1 MPRYKITLSFDV
13 DRVTDYEDA
22 ERIAAAAA
30 KRLASDFSY
39 FVVPKGNGATIT
51 AHNITNV
58 ESPRP
63 GIITNHDDPIYS
75 D

>member
-13 DRVTDYEDA
+13 DEVPNFKTA
-22 ERIAAAAA
+22 ERIARSAA
-30 KRLASDFSY
+30 RQFEDNFSY
-39 FVVPKGNGATIT
+39 IISPSIGGGPVT
-51 AHNITNV
+51 HNITNV
-58 ESPRP
+58 EGHKP